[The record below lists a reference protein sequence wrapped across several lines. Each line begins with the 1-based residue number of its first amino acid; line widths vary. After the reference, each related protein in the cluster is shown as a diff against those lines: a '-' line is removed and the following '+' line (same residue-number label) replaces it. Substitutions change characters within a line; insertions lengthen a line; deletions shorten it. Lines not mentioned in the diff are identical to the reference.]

1 MPFKKMPKERLV
13 NAAMHPSATR
23 KFLRKFHEYG
33 KKNGWFPELPKDIK
47 EEELG
52 RWMRKNTTL
61 SDKELVEKMREWV
74 HDYTSVKIISEEF
87 PELNKICELLTQM
100 LTTPPR
106 KTLSAF
112 LQTHH
117 ADCMA
122 MSTAL
127 GEMAREMGF
136 DVEYRVVDREG
147 IDTTKL
153 TEEEKRRIE
162 RQGDNHAYVVING
175 EQHDPSLNFSYTNHE
190 EKPQTRE
197 ERAAMIW
204 TNHGAILSLM
214 GKHEKALTAHD
225 IALEINP
232 NDALAWNNKGVTLHE
247 IGRYE
252 EALEY
257 FDKALKIEPKFAKAL
272 IGKGIVLSKMGRY
285 KKAIKH
291 FDKALKINPRYAEAW
306 AKKGATLCMMGRY
319 KKAIKHFDK
328 ALKINPNNAEAWYNK
343 GIALS
348 KMGRHEEALKTVEEA
363 LKRIPEGHPLRNN
376 IEYAR
381 DEIKKRTKS
390 SPKIGKVKK
399 QKKRGSFLKRLSNY
413 FNMR

>member
-1 MPFKKMPKERLV
+1 
-13 NAAMHPSATR
+13 
-23 KFLRKFHEYG
+23 
-33 KKNGWFPELPKDIK
+33 
-47 EEELG
+47 
-52 RWMRKNTTL
+52 
-61 SDKELVEKMREWV
+61 
-74 HDYTSVKIISEEF
+74 
-87 PELNKICELLTQM
+87 
-100 LTTPPR
+100 
-106 KTLSAF
+106 
-112 LQTHH
+112 
-117 ADCMA
+117 

-272 IGKGIVLSKMGRY
+272 IGKGIVL
-285 KKAIKH
+285 
-291 FDKALKINPRYAEAW
+291 
-306 AKKGATLCMMGRY
+306 CMMGRY